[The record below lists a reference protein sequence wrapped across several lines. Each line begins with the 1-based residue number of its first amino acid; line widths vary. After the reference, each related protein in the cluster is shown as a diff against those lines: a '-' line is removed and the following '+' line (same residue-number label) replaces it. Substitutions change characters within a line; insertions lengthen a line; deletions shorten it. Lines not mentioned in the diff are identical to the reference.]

1 MRLPWR
7 HPPSPNLAGV
17 FALLRL
23 LPSISPIKTALLGVG
38 VLATALL
45 PIGVTVVTGL
55 LVGAISATV
64 RAGLDSPAG
73 HRTLALL
80 GTAAGLIVVSRLLGP
95 FLAALAAIF
104 ARQVDRSLQERVM
117 TAVVRPSG
125 IAHLE
130 DPEILDLIQNAQGVG
145 TAMLPPGVAVS
156 ALANLLPSWLQALGS
171 AVVLVAFHWWLAL
184 AWLVMWPVVV
194 YYLQREY
201 LRVGQAGYGM
211 AGSVRRAEYYRTL
224 ALTPDAA
231 KELRLWGMLDWLIG
245 RFDAAWVAAMQP
257 TWQARHPGRRVV
269 WLSSGTVTVMNLA
282 SFGLLAWAASHGQ
295 LGLGALAVYT
305 QAVLGA
311 NGYRAFDDANA
322 NLSVAAAAVPS
333 MLRLERRLSETGPLA
348 RPTRTPAHLPADSP
362 RHRICFEGVSFRYVG
377 RPDDALAGLDL
388 TIPAGR
394 SLAIV
399 GANGAGKTT
408 VVKLL
413 CRLYGPTAGRITVD
427 GVDLAEIDVLA
438 WRRQVAAIF
447 QDFTQYHLSARENL
461 ILGAPRL
468 AGDEERLHRA
478 AQKAGALDL
487 IEALPQGWETVLSRQ
502 YAGGV
507 DLSGGQW
514 QRIALARALFAV
526 EAGARVLI
534 LDEPT
539 ASLDVRA
546 EAELYDRFLEITAGL
561 TTILISHRFSTVRR
575 ADEIVVLADGR
586 VVERGPHDE
595 LVALGGRYAEMFALQ
610 AARFAEGP
618 HPLPL
623 SAQERG
629 RR

>member
-1 MRLPWR
+1 M
-7 HPPSPNLAGV
+7 G
-17 FALLRL
+17 
-23 LPSISPIKTALLGVG
+23 
-38 VLATALL
+38 
-45 PIGVTVVTGL
+45 
-55 LVGAISATV
+55 
-64 RAGLDSPAG
+64 
-73 HRTLALL
+73 
-80 GTAAGLIVVSRLLGP
+80 
-95 FLAALAAIF
+95 
-104 ARQVDRSLQERVM
+104 
-117 TAVVRPSG
+117 
-125 IAHLE
+125 
-130 DPEILDLIQNAQGVG
+130 
-145 TAMLPPGVAVS
+145 
-156 ALANLLPSWLQALGS
+156 
-171 AVVLVAFHWWLAL
+171 
-184 AWLVMWPVVV
+184 
-194 YYLQREY
+194 
-201 LRVGQAGYGM
+201 
-211 AGSVRRAEYYRTL
+211 
-224 ALTPDAA
+224 
-231 KELRLWGMLDWLIG
+231 
-245 RFDAAWVAAMQP
+245 P

-269 WLSSGTVTVMNLA
+269 WLSSGTVTLVNLI

-295 LGLGALAVYT
+295 LSLAALAVYT

-322 NLSVAAAAVPS
+322 NLAFAAVTVPS
-333 MLRLERRLSETGPLA
+333 LLQLERRLAAVRPAGLA
-348 RPTRTPAHLPADSP
+348 TRALPPDSP
-362 RHRICFEGVSFRYVG
+362 GQNIRFESVAFRYAG
-377 RPDDALAGLDL
+377 RSGDALVGLDL

-408 VVKLL
+408 LVKLL
-413 CRLYGPTAGRITVD
+413 CHLYQPTEGRITVD
-427 GVDLAEIDVLA
+427 GIDLSDLDVLA

-447 QDFTQYHLSARENL
+447 QDFTQYHLSARDNVAF
-461 ILGAPRL
+461 GAPALAADLARL
-468 AGDEERLHRA
+468 REA
-478 AQKAGALDL
+478 AQKVGALDL
-487 IEALPQGWETVLSRQ
+487 IQALPRGWETVLSRQ

-575 ADEIVVLADGR
+575 ADAIVVLAEGR
-586 VVERGPHDE
+586 VVEQGTHEE

-610 AARFAEGP
+610 AARFVEGP

-629 RR
+629 RG